1 MLENWT
7 NQNNYLISSQ
17 SVGEI
22 QTLQRKTVI
31 SIILYLLWICL
42 SLTKVNFIISISTRD
57 TKKVN
62 FSQYKKRHK
71 YQLNK
76 NRFPRHT
83 FISNRLWKHF
93 CSYNNETLQ
102 ILFYFNIQSR
112 EELNP
117 RIPTVSLCIFV
128 FYNRYASFWLV

>member
-76 NRFPRHT
+76 NRFPHHT